1 MKPNYTISGFEL
13 NQDLESNIRLQ
24 HQDYLSW
31 PLVYFMRNEGSG
43 EAYVGETTDV
53 LTRLKT
59 HSKTTRKQSLN
70 SVNIIVSELFNK
82 SATLD
87 LESNLIRYVAADG
100 KFSLQNG
107 NLGISNHK
115 YYNQKELYWNLFKEI
130 WDELRGV
137 GIARHSLEYL
147 DNSDL
152 FKYSPYKS
160 LSKEQVASL
169 KLVLTCLLDDEAKL
183 SLIKGGAGTGKSIL
197 AIFLFKL
204 LKTDLNDFN
213 YADFDEEDIEL
224 FELLKAVRY
233 RYGDLKMALVVPMA
247 SFRKTVSNVFK
258 NIKGL
263 SSKMVI
269 GPSELASNKY
279 DLVIVDEGH
288 RLRRRVN
295 LGSYFGTFDKNCE
308 KLGLDKFT
316 SSELDWV
323 QLQAEKSIVFYDH
336 NQSIKPSDVLKESFH
351 NVELL
356 SSTRVESLKTQFRVK
371 GGNEYV
377 DFVNSLFTS
386 EGIGAELKA
395 LPYSEYEFFLFEDLQ
410 TMVDQIQF
418 KEKTD
423 GLARLVA
430 GFAWD
435 WISNKNPEA
444 FDISIGNTNLK
455 WNSVAVDWVNSP
467 NAINEVGCIHTTQG
481 YDLNFTGIIIG
492 PELDYDFTTRKLV
505 VFKERYK
512 DKNGRNGIANI
523 HDLLAYIL
531 NIYKTIFLRGI
542 KGTYIYVCNENL
554 KKYLMKYIPT
564 KKDDFDHSLEFF
576 EEAGNNRIP
585 IYELSNVD
593 INKSNLSL
601 NQSSKFIQVPNLEKI
616 DDYFACQVSG
626 DSMNRIFPDGSICLF
641 RKYDGQPVNGLIVIV
656 EGSEFVNLGSSVK
669 CIVREYVPKKRISED
684 GWHHEEIHLIPQS
697 SDASFKPIILAD
709 DEIRDLKII
718 GVFVKVL

>member
-1 MKPNYTISGFEL
+1 M
-13 NQDLESNIRLQ
+13 
-24 HQDYLSW
+24 
-31 PLVYFMRNEGSG
+31 
-43 EAYVGETTDV
+43 
-53 LTRLKT
+53 
-59 HSKTTRKQSLN
+59 
-70 SVNIIVSELFNK
+70 
-82 SATLD
+82 
-87 LESNLIRYVAADG
+87 
-100 KFSLQNG
+100 
-107 NLGISNHK
+107 
-115 YYNQKELYWNLFKEI
+115 
-130 WDELRGV
+130 
-137 GIARHSLEYL
+137 
-147 DNSDL
+147 
-152 FKYSPYKS
+152 
-160 LSKEQVASL
+160 
-169 KLVLTCLLDDEAKL
+169 LTCLLDDEAKL

-395 LPYSEYEFFLFEDLQ
+395 IPYSEYEFFLFEDLQ
-410 TMVDQIQF
+410 TMVDQIQY

-435 WISNKNPEA
+435 WISNKDPEA

-523 HDLLAYIL
+523 HDLLIYIL

-554 KKYLMKYIPT
+554 KKYLMQYIPT

-616 DDYFACQVSG
+616 EDYFAYQVSG
-626 DSMNRIFPDGSICLF
+626 DSMNRIFPDGSTCLF

-697 SDASFKPIILAD
+697 SDDSFKPIILAD